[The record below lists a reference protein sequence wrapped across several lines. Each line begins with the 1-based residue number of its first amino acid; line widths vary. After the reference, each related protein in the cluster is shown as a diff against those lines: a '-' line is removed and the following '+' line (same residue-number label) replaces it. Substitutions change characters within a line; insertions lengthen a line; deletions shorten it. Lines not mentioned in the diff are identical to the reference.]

1 MNQYGTRNNDYADRK
16 LDELLN
22 AQSEVLK
29 LPSSPNR
36 VKTVLTKYL
45 KHHECLVGLGEK
57 PYLEHQKELVELR
70 PAKGEDRLSQFL
82 RNHCGW
88 LMKVMSR
95 ARVSQACNCA
105 NTR

>member
-1 MNQYGTRNNDYADRK
+1 MSQYGTRNNRYADRK
-16 LDELLN
+16 VDELLN

-29 LPSSPNR
+29 LPSPPNR
-36 VKTVLTKYL
+36 VGKVLTKYL

-88 LMKVMSR
+88 LMKVTSR
-95 ARVSQACNCA
+95 TRVSQAYNYA

>member
-1 MNQYGTRNNDYADRK
+1 MSQYGTRNNRYADRK
-16 LDELLN
+16 VDELLK

-36 VKTVLTKYL
+36 VSKVLTKYL

-88 LMKVMSR
+88 LMKVTSR
-95 ARVSQACNCA
+95 TRVSQAYNYA